1 MLTTHSME
9 EADALCTRIGIM
21 VNGKLSSLGTPQQLK
36 SMHGAGYR
44 ITVRLTA
51 GDADTED
58 DTGGELCRVLQEKYA
73 DAGSGDSAEAGI
85 AGTNPVQYVPTASS
99 ATLKV
104 FNLAQDNISL
114 GALFALLEE
123 RREDLNIRDYS
134 VSQCTMEQVFTK
146 FAQYQTDDVA
156 AHAPNSSVQGG
167 QGTGYTEG
175 ALASGILSA
184 I

>member
-21 VNGKLSSLGTPQQLK
+21 VNGRLSSLGTPQQLK

-44 ITVRLTA
+44 IIVRLTA
-51 GDADTED
+51 SEAD
-58 DTGGELCRVLQEKYA
+58 DTGGELCRVLQEKY
-73 DAGSGDSAEAGI
+73 SNAEANDT
-85 AGTNPVQYVPTASS
+85 AEAAADENPVQYIPTSS
-99 ATLKV
+99 SETLKV

-114 GALFALLEE
+114 GSLFALLEE

-146 FAQYQTDDVA
+146 FAQYQTDDVTDHVPA
-156 AHAPNSSVQGG
+156 SS
-167 QGTGYTEG
+167 
-175 ALASGILSA
+175 IP
-184 I
+184 IPF